1 MKVLFDHNVPHK
13 LRHLLPGHEIKTADE
28 MSWARLENGLLL
40 AAAEDAGFDLMLTA
54 DNNLAYQQNL
64 TGRKLALVVLSTNR
78 WKLVRE
84 AVPAI
89 ARAVDAAI
97 PGSFERIIFETHPRN
112 SA

>member
-28 MSWARLENGLLL
+28 MSWAELDNGLLL
-40 AAAEDAGFDLMLTA
+40 AAEDAGFDVMLTA
-54 DNNLAYQQNL
+54 DNNLSYQQNL

-78 WKLVRE
+78 WKLVRD
-84 AVPAI
+84 AAPAI
-89 ARAVDAAI
+89 ARAVGAAN
-97 PGSFERIIFETHPRN
+97 PGSFQRVVIQTHPRN